1 MANVIPGIAAKGGTI
16 PASAPGQDHHHGHS
30 HGHAHSAGHVHSAGH
45 EHAAPHDVVSIPR
58 AYKHSMFLASAIE
71 RLVIAVL
78 LIGLIW
84 IGIFW
89 AIS

>member
-30 HGHAHSAGHVHSAGH
+30 HGHAHSAGHVH
-45 EHAAPHDVVSIPR
+45 AAPHDAVAIPR

>member
-1 MANVIPGIAAKGGTI
+1 MANANPGMATKDGTI
-16 PASAPGQDHHHGHS
+16 PASAHSHDHHHDHG
-30 HGHAHSAGHVHSAGH
+30 HGHAHPAGHD
-45 EHAAPHDVVSIPR
+45 HAAPKTASRDVAVAIPR

-84 IGIFW
+84 LGIFW

>member
-1 MANVIPGIAAKGGTI
+1 MANVNPGIATKDGAI
-16 PASAPGQDHHHGHS
+16 PASAHTHDTDAAHGHR
-30 HGHAHSAGHVHSAGH
+30 HAHPAGHD
-45 EHAAPHDVVSIPR
+45 HATPRDAVAIPR

-84 IGIFW
+84 LGIFW
-89 AIS
+89 AIA

>member
-1 MANVIPGIAAKGGTI
+1 MANANPGIATKGGTI
-16 PASAPGQDHHHGHS
+16 PAPAHGQDPLHGHS
-30 HGHAHSAGHVHSAGH
+30 HGHAHPAEHD
-45 EHAAPHDVVSIPR
+45 HAAPHDVVAIPR

-84 IGIFW
+84 LGIFW
-89 AIS
+89 AIA

>member
-1 MANVIPGIAAKGGTI
+1 MANVNPGIATKDGAI
-16 PASAPGQDHHHGHS
+16 PASAHTHDTDAAHGHR
-30 HGHAHSAGHVHSAGH
+30 HAHPAGHNH
-45 EHAAPHDVVSIPR
+45 EASHAAAVAIPR

-84 IGIFW
+84 LGIFW
-89 AIS
+89 SIA

>member
-1 MANVIPGIAAKGGTI
+1 MANANPGIATKGGTI
-16 PASAPGQDHHHGHS
+16 PAPAHGQDSLHG
-30 HGHAHSAGHVHSAGH
+30 HGHAHSAGH
-45 EHAAPHDVVSIPR
+45 EHAAPRDAVAIPR

-84 IGIFW
+84 LGIFW
-89 AIS
+89 AIA